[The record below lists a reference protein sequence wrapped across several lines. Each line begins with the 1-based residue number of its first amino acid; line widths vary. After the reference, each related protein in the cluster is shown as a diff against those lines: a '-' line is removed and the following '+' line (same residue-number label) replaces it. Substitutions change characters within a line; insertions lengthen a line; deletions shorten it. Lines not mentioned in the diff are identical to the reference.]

1 MNGKKG
7 NLVVLLSVCFL
18 MLTCVG
24 ETMGF
29 TLNMFK
35 TNTPAFKAQDYDG
48 IPYRFSE
55 PKNYNGKVEDGMR
68 YPLVVFLHGAGER
81 GFDNKRQS
89 LNLSYLGNGHNRQ
102 AELFRENHPC
112 FVFVPQ
118 CPRKRDWSGD
128 ILTDLTNTI
137 EYLIEKYPID
147 RSQLYFIGYSMGGSG
162 VYSLAGTYYKQTGYS
177 VAAIIRMA
185 GQSSFDPQ
193 FHEIIGRSAV
203 WLHIGLEDT
212 ALRVEKAREAYSLL
226 KKNLRNPSETREKGT
241 LDGVEFETR
250 TLSVEGREQ
259 VKLTEYTGMGHGINL
274 FPFKDNAVLSWL
286 FNQRAIV
293 N

>member
-1 MNGKKG
+1 MNGKKF
-7 NLVVLLSVCFL
+7 NLLVLLSVCFL
-18 MLTCVG
+18 MLTSVG
-24 ETMGF
+24 ETMAF
-29 TLNMFK
+29 KLNMFK
-35 TNTPAFKAQDYDG
+35 SNTPAFKAQEYDG
-48 IPYRFSE
+48 VQYRFSE
-55 PKNYNGKVEDGMR
+55 PKNYNGKVEDGTR

-81 GFDNKRQS
+81 GFDNKKQS
-89 LNLSYLGNGHNRQ
+89 INLSYLGNGFNRQ

-118 CPRKRDWSGD
+118 CPPKKAWSGN
-128 ILTDLTNTI
+128 ILTDLTKTI
-137 EYLIEKYPID
+137 EFLIGKYPID

-162 VYSLAGTYYKQTGYS
+162 VYSLAGAYYQQTGYS

-203 WLHIGLEDT
+203 WLHIGLQDT
-212 ALRVEKAREAYSLL
+212 ELRVEKAREAYSLL
-226 KKNLRNPSETREKGT
+226 KKILRNPSETREKGT
-241 LDGVEFETR
+241 LDGVEFDTR

-286 FNQRAIV
+286 FSQRAIV